1 MSVDPAR
8 LIYLGLLLVA
18 IGGFLV
24 VEFRRD
30 SGRTSRGVI
39 AWALIFLAV
48 IAGAGLWEDVRRDI
62 VPRQQVVSPSRV
74 EVPLGRDGHFHLV
87 ADLNG
92 QPVRFV
98 VDTGASSL
106 ALSARDA
113 ARAGIDLDRLV
124 YAGQAQTA
132 NGMVRTATVRLD
144 RVEIG
149 EIRDE
154 NVPAVV
160 IEGDPGVSLMG
171 MDYLRRFARVGF
183 EGNTLVLER

>member
-48 IAGAGLWEDVRRDI
+48 IAGAGLWEDVSRDI

-160 IEGDPGVSLMG
+160 IDGDPGVSLMG

>member
-8 LIYLGLLLVA
+8 LVYLGLLLIA

-24 VEFRRD
+24 VELRRD
-30 SGRTSRGVI
+30 SGRTSRGII

-48 IAGAGLWEDVRRDI
+48 IAGAGLWEDVSRDV
-62 VPRQQVVSPSRV
+62 VPRQEVVSPTRV
-74 EVPLGRDGHFHLV
+74 EVPLGRDGHFHLI
-87 ADLNG
+87 AALNG

-113 ARAGIDLDRLV
+113 ARAGIDLDGLV

-132 NGMVRTATVRLD
+132 NGVVRTATVRLD
-144 RVEIG
+144 SVEIG

-160 IEGDPGVSLMG
+160 IEGDLGVSLMG

>member
-48 IAGAGLWEDVRRDI
+48 IAGAGLWEDVSRHI
-62 VPRQQVVSPSRV
+62 APRQQVVSPSRV

-160 IEGDPGVSLMG
+160 IDGDPGVSLMG

>member
-48 IAGAGLWEDVRRDI
+48 IAGAGLWEDVSRDI

>member
-48 IAGAGLWEDVRRDI
+48 IAGAGLWEDVSRDI

-113 ARAGIDLDRLV
+113 SRAGIDLDRLV